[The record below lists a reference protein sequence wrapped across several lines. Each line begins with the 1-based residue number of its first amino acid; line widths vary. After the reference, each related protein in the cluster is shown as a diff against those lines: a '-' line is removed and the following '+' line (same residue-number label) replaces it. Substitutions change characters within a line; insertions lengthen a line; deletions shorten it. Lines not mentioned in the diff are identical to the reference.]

1 MEHRQLK
8 TFVAV
13 AKALSFTHA
22 ATELGYVQSAVTA
35 QVKALERDLGVPLFD
50 RLGRRIALTDA
61 GRELL
66 PHAVEMLDLSGRA
79 RATVSGKNR
88 GEVAGAITVGA
99 SETLCIYRLPD
110 LFREFRSRFPAVD
123 LRFRP
128 GPYAELKGLVKEG
141 VLDVAFLLEEPVRE
155 KNFVAETLIQEPL
168 MLVAPPDHP
177 LSDRFSVALADLS
190 GEPMLLTDPGCSY
203 RRTFERELAKS
214 GVEVRQVLEFDSVE
228 AIKRCVVAGL
238 GVSILPEVT
247 VAGELHRRELVA
259 PRLKGAKLVVDT
271 QVVRHGNRWI
281 SPALQAFLETSRQVL
296 GANQP
301 EVAFEKVPPSERN
314 ALVNR

>member
-1 MEHRQLK
+1 
-8 TFVAV
+8 
-13 AKALSFTHA
+13 
-22 ATELGYVQSAVTA
+22 
-35 QVKALERDLGVPLFD
+35 
-50 RLGRRIALTDA
+50 
-61 GRELL
+61 
-66 PHAVEMLDLSGRA
+66 
-79 RATVSGKNR
+79 
-88 GEVAGAITVGA
+88 
-99 SETLCIYRLPD
+99 
-110 LFREFRSRFPAVD
+110 
-123 LRFRP
+123 
-128 GPYAELKGLVKEG
+128 
-141 VLDVAFLLEEPVRE
+141 
-155 KNFVAETLIQEPL
+155 

-301 EVAFEKVPPSERN
+301 EVAFDSEG
-314 ALVNR
+314 AAI